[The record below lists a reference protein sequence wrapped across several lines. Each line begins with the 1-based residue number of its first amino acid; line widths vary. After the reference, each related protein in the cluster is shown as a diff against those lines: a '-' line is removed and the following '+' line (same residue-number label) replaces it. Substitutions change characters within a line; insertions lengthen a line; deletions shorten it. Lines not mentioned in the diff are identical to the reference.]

1 MGLAEENREENIIEK
16 DGGELEVP
24 AGADEKDAEVLPA
37 EGAEAENDL
46 VPEDGVSPEEEE
58 NPEDGDAEEDAANTN
73 PPMRSALR
81 TLIGIYL
88 VYLGY
93 SILKPVVKNEP
104 VGMPLW
110 VAILFG
116 ALFIVAGGCFILMQ
130 LKNFKNR

>member
-24 AGADEKDAEVLPA
+24 ANADLEEEEVLP
-37 EGAEAENDL
+37 
-46 VPEDGVSPEEEE
+46 EEEAA
-58 NPEDGDAEEDAANTN
+58 DAN

-93 SILKPVVKNEP
+93 SILKPVVKSEP